1 MKSLLYLILFVN
13 LLMLGACNKNEKLF
27 LKENEKL
34 AGEWVY
40 IQATNTKPFFKC
52 EDILDDYRD
61 YKISFD
67 LEKNMTLENKI
78 TGEKWQGV
86 YNIETFN
93 EPYLDDVRTNTNFT
107 ATLRDTSNNIQEI
120 FWEDINF
127 TRNKIRY
134 NENYSD
140 RTNTFVLANI
150 D

>member
-1 MKSLLYLILFVN
+1 MKTLYYLIIFTNILIICS
-13 LLMLGACNKNEKLF
+13 CNKNEKLF

-34 AGEWVY
+34 EGEWVY
-40 IQATNTKPFFKC
+40 TKATSNKNLRCT
-52 EDILDDYRD
+52 DVLDDYRD

-67 LEKNMTLENKI
+67 LEKNMVLENRS
-78 TGEKWQGV
+78 TGEKWQGI
-86 YNIETFN
+86 YKIETFN
-93 EPYLDDVRTNTNFT
+93 EPFLDEVRTNTNFT

>member
-1 MKSLLYLILFVN
+1 
-13 LLMLGACNKNEKLF
+13 MLGACNKNEKLF

-34 AGEWVY
+34 EGEWVY
-40 IQATNTKPFFKC
+40 TKATSSKNLRCTN
-52 EDILDDYRD
+52 ILDDYKD

-93 EPYLDDVRTNTNFT
+93 EPFLDEVRTNTNFT

-120 FWEDINF
+120 FWEDISI